1 MCGSRK
7 RSPGTDCPSASLG
20 SMADPATV
28 ERRDGRI
35 GTALLERCLHRINIP
50 DGPPGDPFGNERDML
65 HTKCEL
71 EAVSRTLHKAP
82 YAYQS
87 KVHED

>member
-1 MCGSRK
+1 
-7 RSPGTDCPSASLG
+7 
-20 SMADPATV
+20 MADPATV

-50 DGPPGDPFGNERDML
+50 DGPLGHLFGNERDM
-65 HTKCEL
+65 
-71 EAVSRTLHKAP
+71 LHKAP